1 MEFGRI
7 REVSYSTEMIDGR
20 LSGEQY
26 YMQGLHYCEDQ
37 HDMILE
43 GDVI

>member
-7 REVSYSTEMIDGR
+7 REVSCSTEMIDGR
-20 LSGEQY
+20 LSGEQS
-26 YMQGLHYCEDQ
+26 YMQGLHDCEDQ